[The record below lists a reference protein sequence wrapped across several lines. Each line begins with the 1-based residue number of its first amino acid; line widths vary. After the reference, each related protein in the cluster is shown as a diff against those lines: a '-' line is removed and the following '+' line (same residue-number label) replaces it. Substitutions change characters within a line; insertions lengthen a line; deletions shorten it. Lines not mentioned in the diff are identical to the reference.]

1 MYHTNSGFFFYHRER
16 VRRLEKASQQIE
28 SENKTISIIVLSLV
42 GLADVIWMEQ
52 ILATRNGALGAPR
65 EEESVNPDNSSPP
78 VSPYP
83 RVEECKDFASMGLPK
98 PREKERRVGQRMRF
112 WGRENEFGASM
123 LLRDQILIIGIL
135 C

>member
-1 MYHTNSGFFFYHRER
+1 
-16 VRRLEKASQQIE
+16 
-28 SENKTISIIVLSLV
+28 
-42 GLADVIWMEQ
+42 MEQ
-52 ILATRNGALGAPR
+52 VLATRNGALGAPR

-83 RVEECKDFASMGLPK
+83 RVEEYTDFASMGLPK
-98 PREKERRVGQRMRF
+98 PREKERRVGQRMRC